1 MPGTEQDHPS
11 TPNPDKKDLFPDEVF
26 GEQEG
31 LSRSG
36 SPDWGGVDLTA
47 GDNADATGGP
57 PTKDEGEVDP

>member
-1 MPGTEQDHPS
+1 MPGPQDPQ
-11 TPNPDKKDLFPDEVF
+11 TGEEMPELPDEVF

-36 SPDWGGVDLTA
+36 SPDWGGVDLSL

-57 PTKDEGEVDP
+57 PTDEKGEVVG

>member
-1 MPGTEQDHPS
+1 MPGTEQDPS

-26 GEQEG
+26 GEQEA

-36 SPDWGGVDLTA
+36 SPDWGGVDLSG

-57 PTKDEGEVDP
+57 PTNDEGNVVP

>member
-1 MPGTEQDHPS
+1 MPGTEHQPAM
-11 TPNPDKKDLFPDEVF
+11 PDLPDEVY

-57 PTKDEGEVDP
+57 ETDEDGAVKD